1 MKLKNVKKKFK
12 RRWTLKREIRAQEDI
27 LESLGTNHHLYGPA
41 LDSIKTCTEIR
52 ARRAETRAKVFQAV
66 GTVGLTA
73 LALFAAYKVDK
84 SDDLL
89 RNKQS
94 LGVFNKIFKS

>member
-1 MKLKNVKKKFK
+1 MKLDNVRKKLQG
-12 RRWTLKREIRAQEDI
+12 RWTLKRETKRQEELLKAAEAKDDTYK
-27 LESLGTNHHLYGPA
+27 SA
-41 LDSIKTCTEIR
+41 LDSIQKCTEIR